1 MVFPYGLHNTA
12 QVIECHVA
20 WLSSLPPASDEFVG
34 MADFFMELI
43 HDPLASDSESISGF
57 ASSEGS
63 HHPSREC
70 FMVETSEGHIS
81 SASHSN
87 KTPKKPRVH
96 GCRRGEGSAASGSGL
111 SPTTAR
117 TTAPQAIAGIAA

>member
-87 KTPKKPRVH
+87 KTPKKP
-96 GCRRGEGSAASGSGL
+96 
-111 SPTTAR
+111 
-117 TTAPQAIAGIAA
+117 

>member
-34 MADFFMELI
+34 MADFFMESI

-87 KTPKKPRVH
+87 KTPKKP
-96 GCRRGEGSAASGSGL
+96 
-111 SPTTAR
+111 
-117 TTAPQAIAGIAA
+117 